1 MADTL
6 NTTPIL
12 SVIATNAS
20 RLSDLSIKNGQLVF
34 IKDKSRI
41 AFDFDDKRVF
51 YNQIV
56 ELSTDDDRQSLL
68 APISGKYY
76 FVIST
81 AVLWYYSDKWVQIT
95 TPPQE
100 IVFIGVELPELGSA
114 NTLYVNK
121 QEQNISVWDEDESKY
136 KVVADTTDRIPDDL
150 IDGIFVSTN

>member
-20 RLSDLSIKNGQLVF
+20 RLSDLIIKNGQLVF
-34 IKDKSRI
+34 IKDKARI
-41 AFDFDDKRVF
+41 ALDFDDKRVF

-68 APISGKYY
+68 APINGAYY

-81 AVLWYYSDKWVQIT
+81 AVLWYYNNEWVPIT

-121 QEQNISVWDEDESKY
+121 EELNISVWDENQNKY
-136 KVVADTTDRIPDDL
+136 TIVADTTEPIPNDL
-150 IDGIFVSTN
+150 IDGIFVQTN

>member
-20 RLSDLSIKNGQLVF
+20 RLSDLSIINGQLIF
-34 IKDKSRI
+34 IKDKGRI
-41 AFDFDDKRVF
+41 ALDFDDKRVF

-68 APISGKYY
+68 APKSGTYY
-76 FVIST
+76 FVIDT
-81 AVLWYYSDKWVQIT
+81 AVLWYYDTSWIPVT

-100 IVFIGVELPELGSA
+100 IVFIGVVFPELGSA

-121 QEQNISVWDEDESKY
+121 QELNISVWDDSAGGY
-136 KVVADTTDRIPDDL
+136 TVVADTTEPIPNTL
-150 IDGIFVSTN
+150 IDGIFN